1 MDHEVKGL
9 DESALA
15 EDPIAQFQEWYA
27 EAEAAGITEPNA
39 MALATVAADGTPS
52 ARMVLLRGADERG
65 FVFYT
70 NHGSR
75 KAMELAG
82 NPRAA
87 LVFYWEPLH
96 RQVRVE
102 GRVER
107 VSEREA
113 RDYFATRPRGSQIA
127 AWASRQ
133 SSALASR
140 EELEAE
146 FQRMERE
153 FAGSDVPL
161 PPFWGGFRIAPVI
174 VELWQGRANRLH
186 DRVRYERDGGG
197 SWRKSRLA
205 P

>member
-9 DESALA
+9 DEPALA
-15 EDPIAQFQEWYA
+15 DNPIAQFQEWYA

-107 VSEREA
+107 VSERES